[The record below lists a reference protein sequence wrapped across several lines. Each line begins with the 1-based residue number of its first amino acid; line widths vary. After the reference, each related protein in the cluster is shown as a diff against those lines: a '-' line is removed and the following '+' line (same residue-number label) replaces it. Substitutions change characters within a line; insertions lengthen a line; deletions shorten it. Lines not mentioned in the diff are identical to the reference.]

1 MDDNRESRSL
11 ANDVRFTIDKK
22 INFGKNRNEID
33 FYNFGVEITKSL
45 EPSLYDSISCASSR
59 LFIKIN
65 DIKTFVYPYDSIQAS
80 CTDFEDSCVIRI
92 SSAAI
97 DKLSYDEIKF
107 VIGHEIGHYL
117 LDHSSFDID
126 KIPELM
132 MISKAREISCD
143 ILGLIACNSYENAIS
158 SIIKTQSGL
167 TKINLNISD
176 YLVTSI
182 SNIKKSSNKLNYS
195 SHPSLPL
202 RAKSLQLAKNYLL
215 NHFPDYS
222 SNIAFKE
229 KSQIDEKINNDLDK
243 YENKDLIDN
252 INETK
257 NNNLFWLWVCLS
269 INGSKLEKNNSSKI
283 IEKFGN
289 KLFDKFKNNFNE
301 LKQNEVKKF
310 VENKLNESLI
320 ELNNNIP
327 YSFNSYINGQINT
340 ARNKICNPQID
351 QIIHKIKL
359 SLASL

>member
-1 MDDNRESRSL
+1 
-11 ANDVRFTIDKK
+11 
-22 INFGKNRNEID
+22 
-33 FYNFGVEITKSL
+33 
-45 EPSLYDSISCASSR
+45 
-59 LFIKIN
+59 
-65 DIKTFVYPYDSIQAS
+65 
-80 CTDFEDSCVIRI
+80 
-92 SSAAI
+92 
-97 DKLSYDEIKF
+97 
-107 VIGHEIGHYL
+107 
-117 LDHSSFDID
+117 
-126 KIPELM
+126 

-143 ILGLIACNSYENAIS
+143 RLGLIACNSYENAIS

-182 SNIKKSSNKLNYS
+182 SNIKKSSNKFNYS

-289 KLFDKFKNNFNE
+289 KLFDKFKNNFHE